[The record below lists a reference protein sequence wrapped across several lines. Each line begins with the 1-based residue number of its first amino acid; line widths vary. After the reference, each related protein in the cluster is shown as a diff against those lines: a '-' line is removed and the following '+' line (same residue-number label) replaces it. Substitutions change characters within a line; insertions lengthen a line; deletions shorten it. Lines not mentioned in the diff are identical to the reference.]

1 MQLPGL
7 RTVSGVVLALIAGA
21 MSAGA
26 SDRTVRIPGAQ
37 IEPLQFSALSGWNDD
52 DQLAAFHSFLK
63 SCKSIYRGGKAAR
76 EGRPVTAGLYG
87 ICERALAIQAK
98 GALDLAQA
106 RAFFEKNFQPVRII
120 PNGETNGFFT
130 GYYETVI
137 EGARKKSAEFNVPV
151 YRAPSQVSAYDRT
164 QIEEGALAGKG
175 LEIVWLKN
183 PVDAFFAQI
192 QGSARIKLAG
202 GETMRIGYAARNGL
216 PYTPV
221 GKFLI
226 ERGIVTKEEMSMDK
240 IRAFMEANPDEG
252 RELRRKNRSFVFF
265 REMPLGESEHSTG
278 GQGVE
283 LTPMRSLAVDRSIHA
298 YGTPIWIEAELPIQ
312 SEKPVTPFRH
322 LAIAQDTGT
331 AIVGPARADIFFG
344 SGEELGK
351 IAGRVKQFGRFVMLV
366 PSGVSVSAS
375 SAPTPLPAPKPR

>member
-1 MQLPGL
+1 
-7 RTVSGVVLALIAGA
+7 
-21 MSAGA
+21 
-26 SDRTVRIPGAQ
+26 
-37 IEPLQFSALSGWNDD
+37 
-52 DQLAAFHSFLK
+52 
-63 SCKSIYRGGKAAR
+63 
-76 EGRPVTAGLYG
+76 
-87 ICERALAIQAK
+87 
-98 GALDLAQA
+98 
-106 RAFFEKNFQPVRII
+106 
-120 PNGETNGFFT
+120 
-130 GYYETVI
+130 
-137 EGARKKSAEFNVPV
+137 
-151 YRAPSQVSAYDRT
+151 
-164 QIEEGALAGKG
+164 
-175 LEIVWLKN
+175 
-183 PVDAFFAQI
+183 
-192 QGSARIKLAG
+192 
-202 GETMRIGYAARNGL
+202 L

-331 AIVGPARADIFFG
+331 AIIGPARADIFFG

-351 IAGRVKQFGRFVMLV
+351 IAGRIKQFGRFVMLV
-366 PSGVSVSAS
+366 PNGVSVSAS
-375 SAPTPLPAPKPR
+375 PAPAPLPTPKPR